1 MTMTERLAIHT
12 EIEEANRKR
21 EREMADRE
29 NLRYSVYRGAYKPG
43 CFVGAFEGY
52 TLPELEKMLNIR
64 DLMVIP
70 DSVHRYW
77 MKAIG
82 K

>member
-1 MTMTERLAIHT
+1 MTMTERLAIHK

-21 EREMADRE
+21 EREMVDRE

-43 CFVGAFEGY
+43 CLVGAFEGY

-70 DSVHRYW
+70 GSVHRYW
-77 MKAIG
+77 MTAVG